1 MECPY
6 LADLKLVKPAVRNPL
21 SGAFVEHRDRIDV
34 SCASLDVVP
43 EAVTNEVVANNECG
57 CGVACTKQCGS
68 GCCTK
73 HFKIHGCITVNEEIE
88 KHEHCGEKTCHDGR
102 CYHCSDCCH
111 TVPECGVD
119 IKDVKPITATA
130 FDVGAEADAG
140 EGEADWVEA
149 AKAA

>member
-6 LADLKLVKPAVRNPL
+6 LADIKLVRPELNNPFAGKFSTHSDL
-21 SGAFVEHRDRIDV
+21 IKVDCS
-34 SCASLDVVP
+34 SLDRVP
-43 EAVTNEVVANNECG
+43 EGVTNEVVANNECG

-68 GCCTK
+68 GCTTK

-111 TVPECGVD
+111 TVPECGVA
-119 IKDVKPITATA
+119 IADVKPLAANA
-130 FDVGAEADAG
+130 FKVGAEAAVDGAE
-140 EGEADWVEA
+140 EGD
-149 AKAA
+149 